1 MKISL
6 TVAHKSSKLTKKS
19 VLYTGEK
26 IFGETATVDPVLQEE
41 ALLRSTNYVDP
52 LRRHGNS

>member
-26 IFGETATVDPVLQEE
+26 IFGETATVDPVLQGE

-52 LRRHGNS
+52 LRHGNS

>member
-1 MKISL
+1 MNISL

-26 IFGETATVDPVLQEE
+26 IFGDTATVDPVLQEE

-52 LRRHGNS
+52 LRHGNS

>member
-6 TVAHKSSKLTKKS
+6 TVAHKSSKLTKTS

-26 IFGETATVDPVLQEE
+26 IFGETATVDPVLQGE

-52 LRRHGNS
+52 LHHGNS